1 MLYAQLQTILPHF
14 NSEKIEI
21 ENIVYSGE
29 KIYQEDTIVWAFRA
43 YVRNFTGRVAG

>member
-14 NSEKIEI
+14 NAEKVEI

-29 KIYQEDTIVWAFRA
+29 KIYFRKTQF
-43 YVRNFTGRVAG
+43 YGPYSRSVGVFIYS